1 MLNYQ
6 RVYFF
11 KVFARVDVKISVQRQ
26 GYLFFSLSHSL
37 ELVLS
42 NSSQNEA
49 GFSKK
54 WETWSHR
61 PLNIPWGHQLPG
73 HQGGIPTIKISNINV
88 ANTQYIVD
96 SIINRH
102 FLGLLHVSFCERE
115 VWMSHIYIYRDIDI
129 VPCQRVF
136 GTPTKKNNMEPT
148 KNGPGRWSSYC
159 I

>member
-1 MLNYQ
+1 MS
-6 RVYFF
+6 RFPSEE
-11 KVFARVDVKISVQRQ
+11 KAISIF
-26 GYLFFSLSHSL
+26 LSLSLSL
-37 ELVLS
+37 FRIS
-42 NSSQNEA
+42 FIQFISKWRYSSQNEA

-73 HQGGIPTIKISNINV
+73 HHQGGIPTINISNIDV

-102 FLGLLHVSFCERE
+102 FLGLLHVSFGERE
-115 VWMSHIYIYRDIDI
+115 VWMSHIYIYNYIYSSL
-129 VPCQRVF
+129 PAFLWYTHQNK
-136 GTPTKKNNMEPT
+136 TMEPT
-148 KNGPGRWSSYC
+148 KNGPGRLSSYR

>member
-1 MLNYQ
+1 MAMLNNQ
-6 RVYFF
+6 RVYFKIF
-11 KVFARVDVKISVQRQ
+11 TRVDVKISVQRK
-26 GYLFFSLSHSL
+26 GHLFFSLSQFF

-54 WETWSHR
+54 WEPWSHR

-73 HQGGIPTIKISNINV
+73 HQGGIPTIKISNVDV

-115 VWMSHIYIYRDIDI
+115 VWMFHIYIYSSL
-129 VPCQRVF
+129 PAF
-136 GTPTKKNNMEPT
+136 LWYTHKKKQQTTWNLQKMGLEDYLPIAS
-148 KNGPGRWSSYC
+148 K
-159 I
+159 